1 MVEKSEITML
11 KAFKDLTDQAEGRYA
26 TDAEL
31 QFIVDYVNSYQLRF
45 ETYQKVQ
52 SFEKTFVKEAHGQL
66 IAREPD
72 LLQHQKKDL
81 TSKWKQDT
89 LRVLRYSAIAL
100 LLDDAELHQE
110 RFLYWFQT
118 IMRAFGAQQ
127 SCDATYTVMQD
138 VAQKHLS
145 DVESALLCPMLELNR
160 VALGTTA

>member
-1 MVEKSEITML
+1 ML
-11 KAFKDLTDQAEGRYA
+11 KAFKDLANQAEGRYA

-31 QFIVDYVNSYQLRF
+31 QFIVDYVNLYQLRL

-52 SFEKTFVKEAHGQL
+52 TLEKTFVKDVHAQL
-66 IAREPD
+66 TAKEPE
-72 LLQHQKKDL
+72 LLQQNKKDL
-81 TSKWKQDT
+81 TVKWKQDT

-127 SCDATYTVMQD
+127 SCDTTYALMQD
-138 VAQKHLS
+138 IAQRQLS
-145 DVESALLCPMLELNR
+145 NVEAALLCPILELNR